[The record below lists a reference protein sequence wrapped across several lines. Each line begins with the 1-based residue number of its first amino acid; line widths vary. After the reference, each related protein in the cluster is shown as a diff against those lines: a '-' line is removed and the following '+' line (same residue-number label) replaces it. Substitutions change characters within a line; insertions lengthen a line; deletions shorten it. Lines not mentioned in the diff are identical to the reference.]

1 MKLSES
7 GGVWLSAKNCQE
19 GQIVEFLTEGE
30 WRNSQKFTYDDGNPV
45 RQLVFKVK
53 HENEE
58 KQLTIIKPSR
68 LALIEAWGDD
78 TLEWVGKKATIKL
91 ALNTQGG
98 KSIILQPIVDKSE
111 KTLQQQMDDIP
122 KEEGQ
127 ETPF

>member
-1 MKLSES
+1 MKLNK
-7 GGVWLSAKNCQE
+7 GGQWLSAKNCTE
-19 GQIVEFLTEGE
+19 GSVVEFLDEGE
-30 WRNSQKFTYDDGNPV
+30 WRNSQKFTYDDGTSV
-45 RQLVFKVK
+45 RQLVFRVK

-98 KSIILQPIVDKSE
+98 KSIILQPIAAVPVSFQAK
-111 KTLQQQMDDIP
+111 P
-122 KEEGQ
+122 EEETPEEEQ
-127 ETPF
+127 ETLPF

>member
-7 GGVWLSAKNCQE
+7 GAKWLSAKNCTE
-19 GQIVEFLTEGE
+19 GSIVEFLDEGV
-30 WRNSQKFTYDDGNPV
+30 WKDSTRFTYDDGNPV

-68 LALIEAWGDD
+68 VALVEAWGDD

-98 KSIILQPIVDKSE
+98 KSIILQPFGEV
-111 KTLQQQMDDIP
+111 KTKEVENLQKQMDNP
-122 KEEGQ
+122 ETA
-127 ETPF
+127 TPF

>member
-7 GGVWLSAKNCQE
+7 GGVWLSAKNCTE
-19 GQIVEFLTEGE
+19 GSVVEFLNEGT
-30 WRNSQKFTYDDGNPV
+30 WKDSTRFTYDDGNPV

-68 LALIEAWGDD
+68 VALVEAWGDD

-98 KSIILQPIVDKSE
+98 KSIILQPMGQVKSTE
-111 KTLQQQMDDIP
+111 EQSLQKQMDNP
-122 KEEGQ
+122 
-127 ETPF
+127 ETPTPF

>member
-1 MKLSES
+1 MKLSEG
-7 GGVWLSAKNCQE
+7 GGVWLSAKNCTD
-19 GQIVEFLTEGE
+19 GSIVEFLNEGT
-30 WRNSQKFTYDDGNPV
+30 WKDSTRFTYDDGNPV

-68 LALIEAWGDD
+68 VALIEAWGDD

-98 KSIILQPIVDKSE
+98 KSIILQPMAGQVKS
-111 KTLQQQMDDIP
+111 KV
-122 KEEGQ
+122 
-127 ETPF
+127 ETPEESTSESEEPF